1 MAMNG
6 TVDSSDVAVLFLS
19 LSVHSSTSTVV
30 TTYGIHV
37 RVISNL
43 KVWMCGNMVCV

>member
-6 TVDSSDVAVLFLS
+6 TVDFSDVTVLFLS
-19 LSVHSSTSTVV
+19 LSVHSSTSTVI
-30 TTYGIHV
+30 TIYQIHV

-43 KVWMCGNMVCV
+43 RV